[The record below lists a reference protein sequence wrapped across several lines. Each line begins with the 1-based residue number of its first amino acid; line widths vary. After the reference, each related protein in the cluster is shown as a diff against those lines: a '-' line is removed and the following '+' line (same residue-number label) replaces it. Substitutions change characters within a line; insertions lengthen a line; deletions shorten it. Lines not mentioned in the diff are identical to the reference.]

1 MQISIAA
8 EKRGGFFVFEPS
20 LVLPIFEEAEA
31 DHTLD
36 RRIFSAIYKNALRK
50 LESP

>member
-8 EKRGGFFVFEPS
+8 ENRGGFFVFEPS

-36 RRIFSAIYKNALRK
+36 RLYFFC
-50 LESP
+50 